1 MNESQLWG
9 GAGVLLALLGTVVI
23 VLDSEFSE
31 ALGHGGLGEPIVL
44 YGIGVAAGNEMFT
57 DYRMI
62 TAGAGLYSVDVLAER
77 VGVKGE
83 ISNLAGGS

>member
-44 YGIGVAAGNEMFT
+44 YGIGVAVAALVTLFIVGP
-57 DYRMI
+57 
-62 TAGAGLYSVDVLAER
+62 SVASGR
-77 VGVKGE
+77 
-83 ISNLAGGS
+83 